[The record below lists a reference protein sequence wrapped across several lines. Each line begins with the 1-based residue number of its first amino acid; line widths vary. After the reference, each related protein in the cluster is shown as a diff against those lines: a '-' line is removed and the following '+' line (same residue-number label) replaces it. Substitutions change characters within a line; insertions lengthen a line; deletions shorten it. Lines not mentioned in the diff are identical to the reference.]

1 MHSEANEALAK
12 QLEAT
17 GQYRVLRRIAP
28 HLPGYSFEGGTKIGI
43 VLDVETTG
51 LDTNRDEVI
60 ELAMIKFAYSADD
73 RILGVVDI
81 FQGLQEPSSP
91 ITPEITTLTRITN
104 EMVAGRAI
112 DPLAV
117 DRFAS
122 EANIILA
129 HNSAFDR
136 KFTERFWPVFVHKPW
151 ACSSSGI
158 PWKEHGFSSAKL
170 EHLLAACGFF
180 YDAHRAVDD
189 CHALLSLLTRDLSH
203 TSTTVLADLLE
214 RARRKTVRVWAQG
227 SPFELKDTLKSRNYH
242 WNDGTDGRLKSWYR
256 DIGEEMLEAELRF
269 LKSEIYQLDIEII
282 WQEVTALDRYSCRG

>member
-1 MHSEANEALAK
+1 MYNEASEALAK

-28 HLPGYSFEGGTKIGI
+28 HVPGYSSEGGAKIGI

-51 LDTNRDEVI
+51 LDPNRDEVI
-60 ELAMIKFAYSADD
+60 ELAMIKFAYSASD
-73 RILGVVDI
+73 RILGIIDI

-91 ITPEITTLTRITN
+91 ITPEITALTGITN

-117 DRFAS
+117 DRFGS
-122 EANIILA
+122 EAHIILA

-136 KFTERFWPVFVHKPW
+136 KFAERFWPVFVHKPW

-158 PWKEHGFSSAKL
+158 PWKEHGFASAKL

-189 CHALLSLLTRDLSH
+189 CHALMTLLAQELSH
-203 TSTTVLADLLE
+203 NSTTVLAGLLE

-227 SPFELKDTLKSRNYH
+227 APFELKDTLKRRNYH
-242 WNDGTDGRLKSWYR
+242 WSDGTDGRPKSWYK
-256 DIGEEMLEAELRF
+256 DIEEEMLGAELRF
-269 LKSEIYQLDIEII
+269 LKSEIYQLEIEILR
-282 WQEVTALDRYSCRG
+282 QEFTAIDRYSCRA